1 MIEPKDLNWPLRG
14 RRLGGGHGA
23 VSRASRG
30 LGFFGLLTNCAT
42 VEVVSEETRSSR
54 AAKRL
59 RQLSTQPRARR
70 VRPGLPV
77 LVLASSTGGPFLRS
91 GSRSGKPAGS
101 VVTSLTGAG
110 ATSANRGPK
119 AIGQKDKTLGGPTM
133 SRTVAA
139 IHVVGAGAGGTPVFG
154 VCKRA
159 FNFPNDQIHFSHDLR
174 GRLNTG

>member
-1 MIEPKDLNWPLRG
+1 M
-14 RRLGGGHGA
+14 
-23 VSRASRG
+23 
-30 LGFFGLLTNCAT
+30 
-42 VEVVSEETRSSR
+42 
-54 AAKRL
+54 
-59 RQLSTQPRARR
+59 
-70 VRPGLPV
+70 
-77 LVLASSTGGPFLRS
+77 RS

-119 AIGQKDKTLGGPTM
+119 VIGQKDKTLGGPTM

-154 VCKRA
+154 VRKRA

-174 GRLNTG
+174 GRLNTSRILVPPQPDAQRAKLVLAGVSALTGRANSTRRPCAQPGAADRGKGGGNGRLVGKPIFEQGETRQEIAKTGIPPWNGST